1 LVAKSLK
8 PSALIALL
16 VVPALIFVGLIWFT
30 CSRPNA
36 ESEFY
41 YNRALHLAAGA
52 DYDKAISDFTEAIRL
67 NPKYVDAYKWRGSV
81 YYDKKDYD
89 KAISDFTEAIRL
101 DPEHIDFYRSRGDA
115 YYDKKDYDKAISD
128 YTEAIRLYPG
138 PKAAAYWHRG
148 EANAYYHRGNAYYE
162 KKDYDK
168 AISDYTEV
176 IRLNPNSALAY
187 NSRARAFEAQGKH
200 AEAQADFD
208 KAKQLGYTGQE

>member
-1 LVAKSLK
+1 LIAKSLK

-16 VVPALIFVGLIWFT
+16 VVSALILVVGLIWFT
-30 CSRPNA
+30 CSRNA

-52 DYDKAISDFTEAIRL
+52 DYDE
-67 NPKYVDAYKWRGSV
+67 
-81 YYDKKDYD
+81 
-89 KAISDFTEAIRL
+89 
-101 DPEHIDFYRSRGDA
+101 
-115 YYDKKDYDKAISD
+115 AISD

-138 PKAAAYWHRG
+138 PKASAFWHRG
-148 EANAYYHRGNAYYE
+148 EANTYYRRGNAYFD
-162 KKDYDK
+162 KKDYAK

-200 AEAQADFD
+200 VEAQADFD
-208 KAKQLGYTGQE
+208 KAKELGYTGPQ

>member
-1 LVAKSLK
+1 MIAKSLK

-16 VVPALIFVGLIWFT
+16 VVSALILVVGLIWFT
-30 CSRPNA
+30 CSRNA

-52 DYDKAISDFTEAIRL
+52 DYDE
-67 NPKYVDAYKWRGSV
+67 
-81 YYDKKDYD
+81 
-89 KAISDFTEAIRL
+89 
-101 DPEHIDFYRSRGDA
+101 
-115 YYDKKDYDKAISD
+115 
-128 YTEAIRLYPG
+128 
-138 PKAAAYWHRG
+138 
-148 EANAYYHRGNAYYE
+148 
-162 KKDYDK
+162 

-200 AEAQADFD
+200 VEAQADFD